1 MPTGVALSEMQPS
14 PTPNATLSDI
24 DGASAANHAGP
35 AAQTLEASDPG
46 LSPEPLPT
54 AVIDVGS
61 GSARAVVMQVNR
73 GGGIEIIAQQRMSL
87 NLMSHLTRRG
97 ALDDESVSST
107 VEAVEDFVQLAKGYG
122 ISCIHAVGTAALRES
137 RNALEVTDTIARRFD
152 VTLRVIDGYEE
163 AAYCFLGA
171 VHGLPVSNGLMADLG
186 GGSMEVVEFTE
197 RSMQTLHTLSLGSL
211 RIANSFRLTQ
221 RAAAED
227 VAAAYRYARESLAL
241 ARVPALVPNGEL
253 VGSGGSM
260 RLFAKL
266 DRRHRHHPVKK
277 IHGYC
282 ISRRALENLVKDLT
296 ETVLEERAQIPGMN
310 PERTHSIVGGA
321 VVALAL
327 LEHAGAQR
335 IMLSGQ
341 GLREGLARNPHD
353 LPLESGIIL
362 PPTSTVRL
370 HTLSDLSQ
378 RFAPRYSRRGPRR
391 AELAR
396 RIAEAV
402 WHGKAPLLASSLECA
417 AYLLDVGSAIDFYNR
432 LNRTASLVEASD
444 LPGFSHR
451 ESAQITAIL
460 LAAERGRLPR
470 KYRRSSLLSQGDQ
483 ERVGQAA
490 VILLAADELERRL
503 PPDQSADVVEIY
515 SAEGGLRVSTPAWSM
530 KAGQAIGDRWQ
541 QEFGQPIFI
550 RRVSHE

>member
-1 MPTGVALSEMQPS
+1 MQRS
-14 PTPNATLSDI
+14 LVSDV
-24 DGASAANHAGP
+24 SAP
-35 AAQTLEASDPG
+35 QTLESMESS
-46 LSPEPLPT
+46 LFSEPLPT

-61 GSARAVVMQVNR
+61 GSARAVVMQVNS
-73 GGGIEIIAQQRMSL
+73 GGGIEIIAQQRISL
-87 NLMSHLTRRG
+87 NLMSHLTRKG
-97 ALDDESVSST
+97 ALDDESVAST
-107 VEAVEDFVQLAKGYG
+107 VEAVEDFVQLAQGYG

-137 RNALEVTDTIARRFD
+137 SNVLEVTQTIARRFG

-171 VHGLPVSNGLMADLG
+171 VHGLPVNSGLMADLG

-197 RSMQTLHTLSLGSL
+197 RSLKTLHTLPLGSL

-221 RAAAED
+221 QTAAGD
-227 VAAAYRYARESLAL
+227 VAAAHRYARESLAL
-241 ARVPALVPNGEL
+241 AKVPTLSHNVEL

-277 IHGYC
+277 IHGYS
-282 ISRRALENLVKDLT
+282 ISRRAMETLVSDLT
-296 ETVLEERAQIPGMN
+296 ETDLQERRQVPGMN
-310 PERTHSIVGGA
+310 PERAHSIVGGA

-327 LEHAGAQR
+327 LEHAGANR

-353 LPLESGIIL
+353 LSLERSIIL

-370 HTLSDLSQ
+370 NTLADLSQ

-391 AELAR
+391 SEIAH
-396 RIAEAV
+396 RIADAA
-402 WHGKAPLLASSLECA
+402 WCGKSQLLSASLQSA
-417 AYLLDVGSAIDFYNR
+417 AFLLDVGSAVDFYNR
-432 LNRTASLVEASD
+432 LNRTASLVVASD

-451 ESAQITAIL
+451 ESALITAIL
-460 LAAERGRLPR
+460 LTVESGRLPR
-470 KYRRSSLLSQGDQ
+470 KYRRSGLLSPNDR

-503 PPDQSADVVEIY
+503 PPELRADAVQI
-515 SAEGGLRVSTPAWSM
+515 SRNGGGLEVSTPAWSR
-530 KAGQAIGDRWQ
+530 KAGDAIGKRWER
-541 QEFGQPIFI
+541 EFGQPIFI

>member
-1 MPTGVALSEMQPS
+1 MQRS
-14 PTPNATLSDI
+14 LVSDVSLA
-24 DGASAANHAGP
+24 DSVGSTAANHHDGSAT
-35 AAQTLEASDPG
+35 QTLESMDSG
-46 LSPEPLPT
+46 LFSEPLPT

-87 NLMSHLTRRG
+87 NLMSHLTRKG
-97 ALDDESVSST
+97 ALDDESVDAT
-107 VEAVEDFVQLAKGYG
+107 VEAVEDFVQLAQGYG

-137 RNALEVTDTIARRFD
+137 NNVLEVTQTIATRFG

-171 VHGLPVSNGLMADLG
+171 VHGLPVNTGLMADLG
-186 GGSMEVVEFTE
+186 GGSMEVVEFAD
-197 RSMQTLHTLSLGSL
+197 RALKTLHTLPLGSL
-211 RIANSFRLTQ
+211 RMANSFRLTQ
-221 RAAAED
+221 QASAED
-227 VAAAYRYARESLAL
+227 VAAAHRYAQESLFL
-241 ARVPALVPNGEL
+241 ANVPALTHDGEL

-266 DRRHRHHPVKK
+266 DRRHRHHPVRR
-277 IHGYC
+277 IHGYS
-282 ISRRALENLVKDLT
+282 ISRRAMETLVNHLA
-296 ETVLEERAQIPGMN
+296 ETDLEERRQVPGMN

-327 LEHAGAQR
+327 MEHAGANR

-341 GLREGLARNPHD
+341 GLREGLARNPDH
-353 LPLESGIIL
+353 LSLERDIVL

-370 HTLSDLSQ
+370 NTLADLSQ

-391 AELAR
+391 SELAH
-396 RIAEAV
+396 RIADAV
-402 WHGKAPLLASSLECA
+402 WCGKSQLLASSLSSA
-417 AYLLDVGSAIDFYNR
+417 AFLLDVGSAVDFYNR
-432 LNRTASLVEASD
+432 LNRTASLVVASD

-451 ESAQITAIL
+451 QSALITAIL

-470 KYRRSSLLSQGDQ
+470 KYRRSSLLSPNDR

-490 VILLAADELERRL
+490 MILMVADELERRL
-503 PPDQSADVVEIY
+503 PPQLPADAVQI
-515 SAEGGLRVSTPAWSM
+515 SRNGSGLEVATPAWSR
-530 KAGQAIGDRWQ
+530 KAGDSISKKWVR
-541 QEFGQPIFI
+541 EFGQPILI
-550 RRVSHE
+550 RRVNHE

>member
-1 MPTGVALSEMQPS
+1 MQPS

>member
-1 MPTGVALSEMQPS
+1 MQQS
-14 PTPNATLSDI
+14 LTPNATLPSL
-24 DGASAANHAGP
+24 DGSTSANDTDAML
-35 AAQTLEASDPG
+35 QDLEVSAFG
-46 LSPEPLPT
+46 LSPEPSPT

-61 GSARAVVMQVNR
+61 GSARAVVMQVNQ
-73 GGGIEIIAQQRMSL
+73 GGGIEIIAQQRISL
-87 NLMSHLTRRG
+87 NLMSHLTCRG
-97 ALDDESVSST
+97 ALDDESVAST
-107 VEAVEDFVQLAKGYG
+107 FEAVEDFVQLARGYG

-137 RNALEVTDTIARRFD
+137 RNALEVTGAIARRFG

-163 AAYCFLGA
+163 AAYCFLGS
-171 VHGLPVSNGLMADLG
+171 VHGLPVSKGLMADLG
-186 GGSMEVVEFTE
+186 GGSMEVVEFAD
-197 RSMQTLHTLSLGSL
+197 RSMKTLHSLPLGSL

-227 VAAAYRYARESLAL
+227 VAAAHRYARESLNL
-241 ARVPALVPNGEL
+241 AKVPALAPHGEL

-282 ISRRALENLVKDLT
+282 ISQRALENLVNDLT
-296 ETVLEERAQIPGMN
+296 ETVLEVREQIPGMN

-353 LPLESGIIL
+353 LSLERGITL
-362 PPTSTVRL
+362 PPTSMVRL
-370 HTLSDLSQ
+370 NTLSDLSQ

-391 AELAR
+391 SDLAR
-396 RIAEAV
+396 RIAEAA
-402 WHGKAPLLASSLECA
+402 WCGKASLLASSLKCA
-417 AYLLDVGSAIDFYNR
+417 AFLLDVGSAIDFYNR
-432 LNRTASLVEASD
+432 LNRTSSLVVASD

-470 KYRRSSLLSQGDQ
+470 KYRRSTLLSQDDR
-483 ERVGQAA
+483 ERIGQAA
-490 VILLAADELERRL
+490 VILLTADELERRL
-503 PPDQSADVVEIY
+503 PPDLPAGAVEI
-515 SAEGGLRVSTPAWSM
+515 SSTDGGLCVSTPAWSK
-530 KAGQAIGDRWQ
+530 KAGRVICARWQ

-550 RRVSHE
+550 QRVSHE

>member
-1 MPTGVALSEMQPS
+1 MQRSLVSDAS
-14 PTPNATLSDI
+14 PAD
-24 DGASAANHAGP
+24 NHDGP
-35 AAQTLEASDPG
+35 APQTLESMESG
-46 LSPEPLPT
+46 LVSEPLPT

-87 NLMSHLTRRG
+87 NLMSHLTRKG
-97 ALDDESVSST
+97 VLDDESVDAT
-107 VEAVEDFVQLAKGYG
+107 VEAVEDFVQLARGYG

-137 RNALEVTDTIARRFD
+137 SNVLEVTQTIANRFG

-171 VHGLPVSNGLMADLG
+171 VHGLPVDTGLMADLG
-186 GGSMEVVEFTE
+186 GGSMEVVEFAE
-197 RSMQTLHTLSLGSL
+197 RSLKTLHSLPLGSL
-211 RIANSFRLTQ
+211 RMANSFSLTEQ
-221 RAAAED
+221 ATAED
-227 VAAAYRYARESLAL
+227 VAAAHRYARESLSL
-241 ARVPALVPNGEL
+241 AGVSTLTHDGEL

-266 DRRHRHHPVKK
+266 DRRHRHHPVKR
-277 IHGYC
+277 IHGYS
-282 ISRRALENLVKDLT
+282 ISRRAMETLVSDLT
-296 ETVLEERAQIPGMN
+296 ETDLEERRQVPGMN

-341 GLREGLARNPHD
+341 GLREGLARNPHH
-353 LPLESGIIL
+353 LSLERGIAL
-362 PPTSTVRL
+362 PPTSVVRMN
-370 HTLSDLSQ
+370 TLADLSQ

-391 AELAR
+391 SELAH
-396 RIAEAV
+396 RIAGAV
-402 WHGKAPLLASSLECA
+402 WCGKSQLLASSLKSA
-417 AYLLDVGSAIDFYNR
+417 AFLLDVGSAVDFYNR
-432 LNRTASLVEASD
+432 LNRTASLVVASD

-451 ESAQITAIL
+451 ESALITAIL

-470 KYRRSSLLSQGDQ
+470 KYRRSGLLSPKDR

-490 VILLAADELERRL
+490 MILMVADELERRL
-503 PPDQSADVVEIY
+503 PPEMQSDAVRISGNGSGLEI
-515 SAEGGLRVSTPAWSM
+515 ATPAWSR
-530 KAGQAIGDRWQ
+530 KVGDAIGKRWER
-541 QEFGQPIFI
+541 EFGQPIYI

>member
-1 MPTGVALSEMQPS
+1 MQPS

-35 AAQTLEASDPG
+35 ASQTLEASDSG

-241 ARVPALVPNGEL
+241 ARVPALVPHGEL

-353 LPLESGIIL
+353 LPVESGIIL

-370 HTLSDLSQ
+370 NTLSDLSQ

-503 PPDQSADVVEIY
+503 PPDQSADAVEIS

>member
-1 MPTGVALSEMQPS
+1 MQRSLVSDALPADNQ
-14 PTPNATLSDI
+14 D
-24 DGASAANHAGP
+24 GP
-35 AAQTLEASDPG
+35 APQTLESMESG
-46 LSPEPLPT
+46 LFSEPLPT

-73 GGGIEIIAQQRMSL
+73 GGGIEIIAQQRISL
-87 NLMSHLTRRG
+87 NLMSHLTRKG
-97 ALDDESVSST
+97 ALDDESVDAT
-107 VEAVEDFVQLAKGYG
+107 VEAVEDFVQLARGYG

-137 RNALEVTDTIARRFD
+137 SNVLEVTQTIASRFG

-171 VHGLPVSNGLMADLG
+171 VHGLPVDAGLMADLG
-186 GGSMEVVEFTE
+186 GGSMEVVEFAE
-197 RSMQTLHTLSLGSL
+197 RALNTLHSLPLGSL

-221 RAAAED
+221 QASAED
-227 VAAAYRYARESLAL
+227 LTAAHRYARESLSL
-241 ARVPALVPNGEL
+241 AGVPELTHDGEL

-266 DRRHRHHPVKK
+266 DRRHRHHPVKR
-277 IHGYC
+277 IHGYS
-282 ISRRALENLVKDLT
+282 ISHHAMEKLVRDLT
-296 ETVLEERAQIPGMN
+296 ETDLEERREIPGMN

-327 LEHAGAQR
+327 MEHAGANR

-353 LPLESGIIL
+353 LSLERGIML
-362 PPTSTVRL
+362 PSTSAVRL
-370 HTLSDLSQ
+370 NTLADLSQ

-391 AELAR
+391 SELAH
-396 RIAEAV
+396 RIADAV
-402 WHGKAPLLASSLECA
+402 WRGKSKLLASCLRSA
-417 AYLLDVGSAIDFYNR
+417 AFLLDVGSAVDFYNR
-432 LNRTASLVEASD
+432 LNRTASLVVASD

-451 ESAQITAIL
+451 ESALITAIL

-470 KYRRSSLLSQGDQ
+470 KYRRSSLLSPNDR

-490 VILLAADELERRL
+490 VILMVADELERRL
-503 PPDQSADVVEIY
+503 PPGQAADAVQI
-515 SAEGGLRVSTPAWSM
+515 SRNGDGLEVATPAWSR
-530 KAGQAIGDRWQ
+530 KAGNAIGKRWEG
-541 QEFGQPIFI
+541 EFGQPIFI

>member
-1 MPTGVALSEMQPS
+1 MQRS
-14 PTPNATLSDI
+14 LVSDAPPV
-24 DGASAANHAGP
+24 DLVGSTAASHDGP
-35 AAQTLEASDPG
+35 APQTFAAMDSGPF
-46 LSPEPLPT
+46 SEPLPT

-73 GGGIEIIAQQRMSL
+73 GGGIEIIAQQRISL

-97 ALDDESVSST
+97 ALDDESVVAT
-107 VEAVEDFVQLAKGYG
+107 VEAMEDFVQLAAGYG

-137 RNALEVTDTIARRFD
+137 RNVLEVTETIARRFG

-171 VHGLPVSNGLMADLG
+171 VHGLPVDNGLMADLG
-186 GGSMEVVEFTE
+186 GGSMEVVEFADRAVT
-197 RSMQTLHTLSLGSL
+197 TLHSLPLGSL
-211 RIANSFRLTQ
+211 RISNGFGLTQ
-221 RAAAED
+221 RASAED
-227 VAAAYRYARESLAL
+227 VDAALNQARETLSA
-241 ARVPALVPNGEL
+241 ARISTLNPDGEL

-266 DRRHRHHPVKK
+266 DKRHRHHPVKN

-282 ISRRALENLVKDLT
+282 ISGRAMENLVRDLT
-296 ETVLEERAQIPGMN
+296 DTDRAERKEIPGMN

-327 LEHAGAQR
+327 MEHVSAPR

-353 LPLESGIIL
+353 LSLEQGVTL
-362 PPTSTVRL
+362 PPIAAVRL
-370 HTLSDLSQ
+370 NTLNDLSQ

-396 RIAEAV
+396 RIASAAWE
-402 WHGKAPLLASSLECA
+402 GKAWLLASSLQSA
-417 AYLLDVGSAIDFYNR
+417 AFLLDVGSAVDFYNR

-451 ESAQITAIL
+451 ESAQITGIL
-460 LAAERGRLPR
+460 LASERGRLPR
-470 KYRRSSLLSQGDQ
+470 KYRRSGLLSTKDR

-490 VILLAADELERRL
+490 VILLIADELERRL
-503 PPDQSADVVEIY
+503 PPDVSADAVTVLNRD
-515 SAEGGLRVSTPAWSM
+515 GGLDVATPAWSRR
-530 KAGQAIGDRWQ
+530 AGDRIDKRWQ
-541 QEFGQPIFI
+541 REFGRPIII
-550 RRVSHE
+550 RRVDHE

>member
-1 MPTGVALSEMQPS
+1 MQPS

-241 ARVPALVPNGEL
+241 ARVPALVPHGEL

-353 LPLESGIIL
+353 LPVESGIIL

-370 HTLSDLSQ
+370 NTLSDLSQ

-396 RIAEAV
+396 RIVEAV

-503 PPDQSADVVEIY
+503 PPDQSADAVEIS

>member
-1 MPTGVALSEMQPS
+1 MQQS
-14 PTPNATLSDI
+14 LTPNATLPSF
-24 DGASAANHAGP
+24 DGSTSANHTDAML
-35 AAQTLEASDPG
+35 QDLEVSEFG
-46 LSPEPLPT
+46 LSPEPSPT

-61 GSARAVVMQVNR
+61 GSARAVVMQVNQ
-73 GGGIEIIAQQRMSL
+73 GGGIEIIAQQRINL
-87 NLMSHLTRRG
+87 NLMSHLTCRG
-97 ALDDESVSST
+97 ALDDESVAST

-137 RNALEVTDTIARRFD
+137 RNALEVTGTIARRFG

-163 AAYCFLGA
+163 AAYCFLGS
-171 VHGLPVSNGLMADLG
+171 VHGLPVSKGLMADLG
-186 GGSMEVVEFTE
+186 GGSMEVVEFAD
-197 RSMQTLHTLSLGSL
+197 RSMKTLHSLPLGSL

-227 VAAAYRYARESLAL
+227 VAAAHRYALESLKL
-241 ARVPALVPNGEL
+241 AKVPALAPHGEL

-282 ISRRALENLVKDLT
+282 ISRRALENLVNALT
-296 ETVLEERAQIPGMN
+296 ETALEERAQIPGMN

-321 VVALAL
+321 MVALAL

-353 LPLESGIIL
+353 LSMERGITL
-362 PPTSTVRL
+362 PPTSMVRL
-370 HTLSDLSQ
+370 NTLSDLSQ

-391 AELAR
+391 SDLAR

-402 WHGKAPLLASSLECA
+402 WCGKASLLASSLQCA
-417 AYLLDVGSAIDFYNR
+417 AFLLDVGSATDFYNR
-432 LNRTASLVEASD
+432 LNRTSSLVVASD

-470 KYRRSSLLSQGDQ
+470 KYRRSSLLSQDDR
-483 ERVGQAA
+483 ERIGQAA
-490 VILLAADELERRL
+490 VILLTADELERRL
-503 PPDQSADVVEIY
+503 PPDLTADAVEI
-515 SAEGGLRVSTPAWSM
+515 SSTDGGLYVSTPAWSK
-530 KAGQAIGDRWQ
+530 KAGRVICDRWQ
-541 QEFGQPIFI
+541 QEFGQPIFV
-550 RRVSHE
+550 RWVSHE

>member
-1 MPTGVALSEMQPS
+1 MQPS

-24 DGASAANHAGP
+24 YGASAANHAGP
-35 AAQTLEASDPG
+35 ASQTLEASDPG

-241 ARVPALVPNGEL
+241 ARVPASVPHGEL

-353 LPLESGIIL
+353 LPVESGIIL

-370 HTLSDLSQ
+370 NTLSDLSQ

-503 PPDQSADVVEIY
+503 PPDQSADAVEIS